1 MFEIDI
7 HFYSR
12 LWPNVLV
19 IKSRLIRGK
28 IEELVYYVN
37 EFTIQL
43 IIVTETWLSANIP
56 DDITDISGF
65 ILARIKTVIVVLE
78 EVREFLRLF
87 STML

>member
-7 HFYSR
+7 LFHSR
-12 LWPNVLV
+12 SWPNVLV

-43 IIVTETWLSANIP
+43 IIVTETWLPADIP
-56 DDITDISGF
+56 DDIIDIPRF
-65 ILARIKTVIVVLE
+65 ILARIKTVIIVFE
-78 EVREFLRLF
+78 EVTLVMR
-87 STML
+87 SQ